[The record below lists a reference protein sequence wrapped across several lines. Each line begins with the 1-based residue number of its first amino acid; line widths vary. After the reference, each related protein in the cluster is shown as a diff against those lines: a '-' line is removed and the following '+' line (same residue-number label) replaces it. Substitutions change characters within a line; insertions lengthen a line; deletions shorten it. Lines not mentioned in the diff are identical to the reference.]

1 MNIGD
6 IYPDKNI
13 NRHGRPDNW
22 ADTTADRLLDVY
34 LSYGKHAAN
43 TEWLEIVERD
53 KPMQADANVA
63 VGRFNAMLEAG
74 PPEEAA

>member
-1 MNIGD
+1 MRIED
-6 IYPDKNI
+6 IYPDRQL

-34 LSYGKHAAN
+34 LSWGKDAAN

-53 KPMQADANVA
+53 KPKQADANVA
-63 VGRFNAMLEAG
+63 LGRFNALLKAG
-74 PPEEAA
+74 PIPQD